1 VFKKLALVWGD
12 RGWEFFLLIKVIMT
26 QNSSKIQG
34 KFYPLQ
40 HDEWLKAC
48 RELTPAQK
56 DVLYYIRTLDPYG
69 DGVELS
75 VSGIARQLSTE
86 NKEVHRSTV
95 SRALK
100 ALDDK
105 GFIDLELLKVKVK
118 ILAGG
123 LHCCDETTLLP
134 TDNTVVSPQ
143 QARSLRNK
151 RDHDATDAI
160 ATQQPSS
167 KSPTQ
172 SQSSSP
178 KTYKTYSD
186 FIKTLSEEERANF
199 WKFCEEKTKNL
210 SQPVNDIEAWLAHKN
225 KAGRNRWEVYY
236 EKYLASIQVQAKKTE
251 TKNARDEFRREIE
264 ERERQAQRAWEESQ
278 SQNLVENTGGAT

>member
-1 VFKKLALVWGD
+1 MLCVKWLVFKKLALVWGD

-105 GFIDLELLKVKVK
+105 GFIDLELLKVQVK

-123 LHCCDETTLLP
+123 LHCCDEATLL
-134 TDNTVVSPQ
+134 SH
-143 QARSLRNK
+143 RNK

-160 ATQQPSS
+160 ATQEPSS

-186 FIKTLSEEERANF
+186 FIKTLSEDERANF
-199 WKFCEEKTKNL
+199 WK
-210 SQPVNDIEAWLAHKN
+210 
-225 KAGRNRWEVYY
+225 
-236 EKYLASIQVQAKKTE
+236 
-251 TKNARDEFRREIE
+251 
-264 ERERQAQRAWEESQ
+264 
-278 SQNLVENTGGAT
+278 

>member
-1 VFKKLALVWGD
+1 
-12 RGWEFFLLIKVIMT
+12 MT

-40 HDEWLKAC
+40 HEEWLKAC

-123 LHCCDETTLLP
+123 LHCCDETTVLSVG
-134 TDNTVVSPQ
+134 NTVASPQ

-160 ATQQPSS
+160 AS
-167 KSPTQ
+167 
-172 SQSSSP
+172 
-178 KTYKTYSD
+178 
-186 FIKTLSEEERANF
+186 A
-199 WKFCEEKTKNL
+199 
-210 SQPVNDIEAWLAHKN
+210 DIA
-225 KAGRNRWEVYY
+225 
-236 EKYLASIQVQAKKTE
+236 QVI
-251 TKNARDEFRREIE
+251 NP
-264 ERERQAQRAWEESQ
+264 
-278 SQNLVENTGGAT
+278 

>member
-1 VFKKLALVWGD
+1 
-12 RGWEFFLLIKVIMT
+12 MT
-26 QNSSKIQG
+26 QNHSRIQG

-40 HDEWLKAC
+40 HEEWLQAC

-100 ALDDK
+100 VLDEK
-105 GFIDLELLKVKVK
+105 GFVDLELLKVKVK

-123 LHCCDETTLLP
+123 VHCCDEATLLP
-134 TDNTVVSPQ
+134 TDNTVAYRQ

-151 RDHDATDAI
+151 RDHDATSVI
-160 ATQQPSS
+160 MTQQVSS
-167 KSPTQ
+167 ESFAQ
-172 SQSSSP
+172 SQSSAP
-178 KTYKTYSD
+178 NTYKTYSD
-186 FIKTLSEEERANF
+186 FINTLSEEERTNF
-199 WKFCEEKTKNL
+199 LNFCQEKIKNL
-210 SQPVNDIEAWLAHKN
+210 SQQVNDIEAWLANKN

-236 EKYLASIQVQAKKTE
+236 EKYLASKQAQVKKTK
-251 TKNARDEFRREIE
+251 TQVAARNALDEFRRELE
-264 ERERQAQRAWEESQ
+264 EQQRQAQRAWEESQ
-278 SQNLVENTGGAT
+278 SRNRENNGGAM